1 MRFSLGL
8 LVWELSTRYL
18 TYKIFMEKNLII
30 SIIISIVIIG
40 GTLYF
45 VFERPADSDSGGV
58 TQSQNVEVKNGVQY
72 VTISAKSG
80 YSPRLS
86 LIQPNLPT
94 KLIVK
99 TNGTYDCSA
108 LLVVRSAGFQ
118 KILQPTG
125 EEVID
130 IGTLKSGEKIQ
141 GVCGMGMYNF
151 QIRAN

>member
-1 MRFSLGL
+1 MQ
-8 LVWELSTRYL
+8 
-18 TYKIFMEKNLII
+18 KNTII
-30 SIIISIVIIG
+30 SIIISIAIIG

-45 VFERPADSDSGGV
+45 VSEKPATSENGGV
-58 TQSQNVEVKNGVQY
+58 VQSQNVEIKDGVQY
-72 VTISAKSG
+72 VTVNAQGG
-80 YSPRLS
+80 YSPRMS
-86 LIQPNLPT
+86 SIQPNLPT

-108 LLVVRSAGFQ
+108 SLVIRSAGFQ

-130 IGTLKSGEKIQ
+130 LGTPKSGEKIQ

-151 QIRAN
+151 QIKVS